1 MAVGNEQT
9 TSRFKR
15 NIKSNSYLVHCRPYQ
30 GAKKRKLVASSTR
43 WWLGYNIVLRLMEC
57 LTPTVT
63 FGLFVDNYATPF
75 RLFVW
80 LPVLE
85 LRTFKQEVCST
96 KIGYASTLS
105 SVTNSCRKRN
115 VATLNSASHIK
126 QKRCI
131 TCVPGYNNSRG
142 LYISSSESCQPN
154 RNFLGVETKL
164 KESTFKSSNQT
175 NSTVTTATWIFS
187 KEWIRMWSD
196 CYPIEKVVVVPV
208 CLNGMCY
215 SSECVG
221 IVLTEIKTMSLCL
234 FWLFE
239 EILSMQFS
247 WNIHRKANYPQAM

>member
-1 MAVGNEQT
+1 
-9 TSRFKR
+9 
-15 NIKSNSYLVHCRPYQ
+15 
-30 GAKKRKLVASSTR
+30 
-43 WWLGYNIVLRLMEC
+43 MEC

-154 RNFLGVETKL
+154 RNFFGVETKL

-175 NSTVTTATWIFS
+175 NSTVTTAT
-187 KEWIRMWSD
+187 
-196 CYPIEKVVVVPV
+196 
-208 CLNGMCY
+208 
-215 SSECVG
+215 
-221 IVLTEIKTMSLCL
+221 
-234 FWLFE
+234 
-239 EILSMQFS
+239 
-247 WNIHRKANYPQAM
+247 